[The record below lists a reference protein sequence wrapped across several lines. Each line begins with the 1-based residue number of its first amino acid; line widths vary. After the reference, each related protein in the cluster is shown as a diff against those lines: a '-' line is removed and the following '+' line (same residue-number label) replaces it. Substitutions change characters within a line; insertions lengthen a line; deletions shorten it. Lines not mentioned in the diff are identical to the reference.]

1 MSYLLSGEKG
11 KMENLNSLPVKDII
25 QKFENYQQSNLIT
38 EIALKSNGAIV
49 EEYVSLTD
57 RQSLFSALSHIKN
70 NHENNPLNHA
80 VYQKLKLSS
89 IPEISD
95 EQIKTI
101 KEITRAFIKS
111 LNSGEIAKITYMNE
125 SGTVSSGYVDF
136 TTNENFKISMNE
148 FLSKNNLIQD
158 NVIAIKRKDPDFN
171 IEKKLSMQSLPSKE
185 TILENI
191 RNKFANPSDT
201 IKSTQN
207 MKM

>member
-1 MSYLLSGEKG
+1 
-11 KMENLNSLPVKDII
+11 MENLNSLHVKDII

-38 EIALKSNGAIV
+38 EIALKSNSFIV

-57 RQSLFSALSHIKN
+57 RKSLSAALSHIKN

-80 VYQKLKLSS
+80 VYQKLKMFE
-89 IPEISD
+89 IPEIPI
-95 EQIKTI
+95 EKINEI
-101 KEITRAFIKS
+101 KEITCAFIKS
-111 LNSGEIAKITYMNE
+111 LNSGEIAKVTYMNE
-125 SGTVSSGYVDF
+125 SGKVSSGYVDF

-148 FLSKNNLIQD
+148 FLSKNNLVQE
-158 NVIAIKRKDPDFN
+158 NVISIKRKDPDYN
-171 IEKKLSMQSLPSKE
+171 VEKKVSLQRLPSKE

-191 RNKFANPSDT
+191 RNKFANPSET